1 MTDIRSTVS
10 GADLRFLQMDIA
22 DSDSVEAAAAMIG
35 SIAYGD
41 PEDGGNM
48 TGAIVNRAQL
58 ERMDG
63 LVQRAIADG
72 ARVVVGGGIATQFD
86 KGFFFQPT
94 LLADVTNDMTV
105 AREEIFGPVI
115 TILGA
120 RDEADA
126 VKIAN
131 DTPYGLAGYVSAGSV
146 ESANRVGRQIR
157 AGNVNLNGV
166 PNERT
171 APFGGYKQSGNGR
184 EWGKFGM
191 EEFLEVKAIAGAN
204 PS

>member
-1 MTDIRSTVS
+1 MRLTCRLGTGGGPGCGPTRSWVS
-10 GADLRFLQMDIA
+10 TGETGAHGGEQLPGDADLALAMGALVGAVGEDVPLRRLARRHLFH
-22 DSDSVEAAAAMIG
+22 VAAT
-35 SIAYGD
+35 D
-41 PEDGGNM
+41 L
-48 TGAIVNRAQL
+48 L
-58 ERMDG
+58 ER
-63 LVQRAIADG
+63 L
-72 ARVVVGGGIATQFD
+72 
-86 KGFFFQPT
+86 
-94 LLADVTNDMTV
+94 

-126 VKIAN
+126 VRIAN